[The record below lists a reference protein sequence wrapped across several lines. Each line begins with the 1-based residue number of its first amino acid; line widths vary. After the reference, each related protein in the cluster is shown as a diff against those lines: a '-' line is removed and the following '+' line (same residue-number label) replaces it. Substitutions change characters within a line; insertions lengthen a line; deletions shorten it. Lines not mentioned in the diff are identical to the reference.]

1 LEVLV
6 IKPDLKSV
14 TKSELRAYVVAHPE
28 DKDAFR
34 IFVDRFTAEAPP
46 ETFAVPQSEAE
57 IGEIDNLIQQ
67 RVQQSEMNS

>member
-1 LEVLV
+1 LEVPV

-14 TKSELRAYVVAHPE
+14 TKAELRAYVVAHPE

-46 ETFAVPQSEAE
+46 ETFAVPRSEAE
-57 IGEIDNLIQQ
+57 MAEIDNLISQ
-67 RVQQSEMNS
+67 RVQQSKMNH

>member
-14 TKSELRAYVVAHPE
+14 TKAELRAYVIAHPE

-46 ETFAVPQSEAE
+46 ETFAVPRSEAE
-57 IGEIDNLIQQ
+57 IAEIDNLIQQ
-67 RVQQSEMNS
+67 RVQQSKMNH